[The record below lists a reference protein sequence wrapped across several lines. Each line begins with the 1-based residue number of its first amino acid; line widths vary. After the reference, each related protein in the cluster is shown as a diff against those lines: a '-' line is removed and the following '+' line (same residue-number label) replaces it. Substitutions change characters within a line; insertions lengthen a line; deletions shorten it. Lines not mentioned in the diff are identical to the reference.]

1 MALYSFNGMYFS
13 EIQKTSFTKEA
24 IYERQHI
31 QSALAKKIEVILD
44 NVIIIS
50 EEFSEWVDSQRRIDL
65 LAIDKDANLV
75 VIELKRTETGEHME
89 LQAIRYAAMVST
101 LTFKRTVE
109 IYDAYLN
116 GKGFVDETAEQK
128 ILEFLG
134 WDEPQ
139 EENFAISTKI
149 VLVSNDFSKEFTTSV
164 MWLNNNY
171 GMDIKCLRLVPY
183 KHENQTLVD
192 VQQIIPLPEAESYQI
207 KIRQQSEE
215 RKVARETSKDYT
227 QYNFEGISYSKRRL
241 VFAVIDQW
249 VKLNKPQSYEELI
262 RVFSMPKLFEGVQKA
277 KDKYQRQGVARHFLE
292 ENEIFRFPNGEQ
304 YALSN
309 QWGSVNIEK
318 FLQLTSSI
326 GLDIT
331 PTEMN

>member
-1 MALYSFNGMYFS
+1 MYFS

-277 KDKYQRQGVARHFLE
+277 KDKYQHQGVARHFLE

>member
-1 MALYSFNGMYFS
+1 MYFS

-249 VKLNKPQSYEELI
+249 VKLNKHQSYEELI

>member
-1 MALYSFNGMYFS
+1 MYFS

>member
-1 MALYSFNGMYFS
+1 MALYSFDGINFS
-13 EIQKTSFTKEA
+13 AIEKTNFTKEA

-44 NVIIIS
+44 DVIIIS

-75 VIELKRTETGEHME
+75 VIELKRTDTGELME

-109 IYDAYLN
+109 IYQVYLN
-116 GKGFVDETAEQK
+116 RKGLVDENAEQK
-128 ILEFLG
+128 ILEFLS

-139 EENFAISTKI
+139 EDSFAINTKI

-164 MWLNNNY
+164 MWLNNSY

-183 KHENQTLVD
+183 KHGNQTLID

-215 RKVARETSKDYT
+215 RKVARESSKDYT
-227 QYNFEGISYSKRRL
+227 QYVFEGASYSKRKL
-241 VFAVIDQW
+241 VFAVVSKW
-249 VKLNKPQSYEELI
+249 VELNKPQSIQELEK
-262 RVFSMPKLFEGVQKA
+262 VFSMNKLFVPIQKA
-277 KDKYQRQGVARHFLE
+277 KDTYQRQGIYRHFLE
-292 ENEIFRFPNGEQ
+292 ENEIFKFPNGEL

-309 QWGSVNIEK
+309 QWGSENIEK
-318 FLQLTSSI
+318 FLKLASLI
-326 GLDIT
+326 GLEIT
-331 PTEMN
+331 AT